1 MSLTQIPLRVATGA
15 YILNS
20 GISKLGADEGT
31 AQFLHGAAASTYP
44 TLFKDMEP
52 TKFARLLAFSEIG
65 VGSALLA
72 PMVPATVAGA
82 ALTGFGASLVGMYLR
97 TPSMTLDDGI
107 RPSQE
112 GTAVGT
118 ATRPSTRL
126 NEISTHATCVT
137 DVSRCRRMSGSASV
151 TTAESASTSATVTAS
166 RGATARRTAP
176 SSQ

>member
-1 MSLTQIPLRVATGA
+1 MSLTQVPLRLATGA

-44 TLFKDMEP
+44 ALFKDMEP
-52 TKFARLLAFSEIG
+52 TKFARLLAWSEIG
-65 VGSALLA
+65 VGAALLA

-82 ALTGFGASLVGMYLR
+82 ALTGFGSSLVGMYLR

-112 GTAVGT
+112 GTAIAKDVWLVGAGLT
-118 ATRPSTRL
+118 LMTQGIASAAKSGAKASKRALKKASPL
-126 NEISTHATCVT
+126 TH
-137 DVSRCRRMSGSASV
+137 
-151 TTAESASTSATVTAS
+151 
-166 RGATARRTAP
+166 
-176 SSQ
+176 